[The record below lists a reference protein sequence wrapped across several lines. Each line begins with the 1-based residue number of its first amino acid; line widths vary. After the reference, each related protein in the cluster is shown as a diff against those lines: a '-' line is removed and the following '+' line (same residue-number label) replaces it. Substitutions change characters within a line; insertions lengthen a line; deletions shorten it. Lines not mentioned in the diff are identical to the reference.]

1 MMIDCIDDTNIDSAM
16 CKEQQMTREKGMV
29 DCKQQKM
36 NAVEDFS
43 LNISQEEEKILR
55 GKQVSTKVQK
65 RSAIRKNRNGRHRG
79 EHKCKTEDR
88 LSSKERL
95 QKEEGAELLLWEAGS
110 KRSKNTE
117 KQFEMKEKTEQCCVI
132 LR

>member
-1 MMIDCIDDTNIDSAM
+1 MMIENIDDTNIDSAM
-16 CKEQQMTREKGMV
+16 CEEKQMTREKGMV

-43 LNISQEEEKILR
+43 LNVSQEEEKILR
-55 GKQVSTKVQK
+55 RKQVSTKVQK
-65 RSAIRKNRNGRHRG
+65 RGAIRKKRNGRHRS

-88 LSSKERL
+88 MHKESIK
-95 QKEEGAELLLWEAGS
+95 KEEGNEMLLWEAGS
-110 KRSKNTE
+110 QRSKNTE
-117 KQFEMKEKTEQCCVI
+117 KQFEMKEKTEQGYVI